1 MGVER
6 LSALSNQERSNLL
19 SAGTKPGGCKFY
31 SRREKLQFAAITL
44 PTTIPARKC
53 SVDGV
58 CLTNHS
64 LCAYYYNF
72 LSTCRKISVPP
83 VGLE

>member
-31 SRREKLQFAAITL
+31 SRREAGKKMHRVIKYHVLTIE
-44 PTTIPARKC
+44 TTP
-53 SVDGV
+53 
-58 CLTNHS
+58 
-64 LCAYYYNF
+64 
-72 LSTCRKISVPP
+72 RKILILLSQPK
-83 VGLE
+83 